1 MALMGP
7 PRRPLPLR
15 PSLLAL
21 FGLVCTRAQTAQ
33 VMLGAAGGLL
43 ECFEMC
49 FRGRTAKTTFGAHG
63 CFLSAGAGNG
73 VVGAGAFL

>member
-1 MALMGP
+1 MGP

-21 FGLVCTRAQTAQ
+21 LGLVCTRAQTAQ
-33 VMLGAAGGLL
+33 VMLGAAGGFL

-49 FRGRTAKTTFGAHG
+49 FRGRAAKTTFWRARL
-63 CFLSAGAGNG
+63 FLERRRR
-73 VVGAGAFL
+73 